1 MGMGYVPPPTPQHG
15 LEEGPVLLK
24 DGRTALL
31 RRASRQDLPLF
42 VEFLKRLSP
51 ESLRMRFFSPISPE
65 KAAELLLAAK
75 PEEEKVTLIV
85 LAGDPPRLVATGE
98 YVRVKGE
105 DTAEVAFL
113 VDDAFQG
120 RGLGT
125 LLLERLALIAAK
137 RGVRRF
143 QAFTLAENRP
153 MLNVFMESGFQVRA
167 HREGGEVEVEF
178 EILLSEQ
185 AAERFE
191 WREKVSTLASL
202 HPFFFPRGVAV
213 VGASRDPES
222 IGYRV
227 LEHLIFGR
235 FQGPVYPVNEAIG
248 KEGGTVGPLLAYPSV
263 ESIPGPVDLAVI
275 AVPKE
280 RVLGALEACG
290 RRGVRGAIVLT
301 TGFSAQ
307 EARELADKARRLG
320 MRLLGPGSLG
330 LVHTHPEVRLSAA
343 LAPLPRPGPLALSSQ
358 SGTLGRA
365 VMAYAEEMGLG
376 ISSFASLGAKAD
388 ISSNDLLTFWEEDER
403 TGVILLYLEGFGN
416 PRRFSRLARR
426 IGKKKPILAV
436 HPSRDPLVRT
446 LFTQAGV
453 IRANSLEEAFDVA
466 VLLSLGRLPEN
477 PTVRLISNASG
488 PSNLAL
494 EALKEGGLTVE
505 HVDLGSTAKAADFAQ
520 ALEEAQASP
529 AGSLFLLFV
538 PMGFASE
545 EEFLQLVAQAPGEKP
560 LLACAMGTPG
570 ARARVLGKAALYRF
584 PESAAIALARAWAY
598 RCWREEPLFFP
609 DFPDLRLEEARR
621 LLEGKK
627 ELSPE
632 EARALL
638 QAFGLPLGEEAGLRL
653 KLTASPHPLFGP
665 VLTLLLPTPLGEQPL
680 GQRLTPLTEGDARE
694 LLRPLEAKLDPSP
707 YREILLRLSR
717 LLEELPEVE
726 GMELELSGPRIARLA
741 VRLHAHPKPR

>member
-1 MGMGYVPPPTPQHG
+1 MGYVPAPTPQYG
-15 LEEGPVLLK
+15 LEEGPILLK

-31 RRASRQDLPLF
+31 RRAGPKDLPLF
-42 VEFLKRLSP
+42 VAFLKRLSP

-65 KAAELLLAAK
+65 KAAELLLSVK

-85 LAGDPPRLVATGE
+85 LAGDPPRIVATGE

-113 VDDAFQG
+113 VDDAYQG
-120 RGLGT
+120 KGLGT
-125 LLLERLALIAAK
+125 LLLERLALIAAR

-143 QAFTLAENRP
+143 QAFTLAENRQ
-153 MLNVFMESGFQVRA
+153 MLGVFMESGFEVRA

-178 EILLSEQ
+178 EILLEEK

-191 WREKVSTLASL
+191 WREKVSTIASL

-227 LEHLIFGR
+227 LENLIFGR

-248 KEGGTVGPLLAYPSV
+248 QEGGTVGPLLAYPSV

-301 TGFSAQ
+301 TGFSPQ
-307 EARELADKARRLG
+307 EAKALADRARRFG

-330 LVHTHPEVRLSAA
+330 LVHTHPEARLAA
-343 LAPLPRPGPLALSSQ
+343 GLASLPKPGPLAISSQ

-365 VMAYAEEMGLG
+365 VMAYAEGMGLG
-376 ISSFASLGAKAD
+376 IASFVSLGAKAD
-388 ISSNDLLTFWEEDER
+388 LSSNDLLQFWEEDER

-426 IGKKKPILAV
+426 IGKRKPILAV
-436 HPSRDPLVRT
+436 HPSRDPLVRA
-446 LFTQAGV
+446 LFAQAGV
-453 IRANSLEEAFDVA
+453 IRANDLEEAFDVA
-466 VLLSLGRLPEN
+466 ALLSLGRLPEN
-477 PTVRLISNASG
+477 PRVRLISNASG

-494 EALKEGGLTVE
+494 EALREGGLAVE
-505 HVDLGSTAKAADFAQ
+505 HVDLGSTARAEDFAH
-520 ALEEAQASP
+520 ALKEAMASE
-529 AGSLFLLFV
+529 AGSVFLLFV

-545 EEFLQLVAQAPGEKP
+545 EEFLGLVERAEGEKL
-560 LLACAMGTPG
+560 LLACAMGSPG
-570 ARARVLGKAALYRF
+570 VRARVLGKAALYRF

-598 RCWREEPLFFP
+598 RVWREEPLRFP
-609 DFPDLRLEEARR
+609 DFPDLRLEEARK

-627 ELSPE
+627 HLGLE
-632 EARALL
+632 EAKALL
-638 QAFGLPLGEEAGLRL
+638 QAFGLPLDGEEGGLTLRL
-653 KLTASPHPLFGP
+653 KAEPHPLFGP
-665 VLTLLLPTPLGEQPL
+665 VLTLLLPTPLGDQVL
-680 GQRLTPLTEGDARE
+680 GQRLSPLTEGDAKG
-694 LLRPLEAKLDPSP
+694 LLAPLAGKVEPGP
-707 YREILLRLSR
+707 YQEILLRLSR
-717 LLEELPEVE
+717 LLEELPQVE
-726 GMELELSGPRIARLA
+726 GLALELQGPKVAGLE
-741 VRLHAHPKPR
+741 VRLHADPKPR